1 MLINDNSLP
10 NFYNTLFA
18 LWVNTVNSLLV
29 DTSVKWTS
37 GDGPCV
43 SLLPLF
49 DSLQEGRLL
58 VLVPMVFVLG
68 RVNCIVYQ
76 QQHRKVLATTTLT

>member
-1 MLINDNSLP
+1 M
-10 NFYNTLFA
+10 
-18 LWVNTVNSLLV
+18 

-37 GDGPCV
+37 RDGPCV

-49 DSLQEGRLL
+49 DSLQEGHHL

-68 RVNCIVYQ
+68 RVKCIVYQ
-76 QQHRKVLATTTLT
+76 YIKTTNLIEPFFLWGGEGVKVERGG